1 MYGNDIPERIGGS
14 ELKNTSRNA
23 HEETYDEMYTLT
35 NNATFGK
42 KEQIDAEEMATL
54 AKHIA
59 ANL

>member
-42 KEQIDAEEMATL
+42 KVREPS
-54 AKHIA
+54 
-59 ANL
+59 